1 MINTAK
7 PLTLGNHSTQ
17 KNVECQYKSSH
28 EKHDRE
34 RLLAVSM
41 AYEKNSL
48 KFISSTLKRGRAT
61 IARWI
66 KAYKE
71 GGTKQLL
78 KRPHGGRKASLS
90 QPIQLKL
97 REKLISGQY
106 KTVKDI
112 QTWLQTDCDVSLKL
126 NAIYYWL
133 GHTRASWI
141 LPRPDHEKGN
151 PEAREIF
158 KREIL
163 PRLESLSIPIGR
175 NVHIWV
181 EDELCSSVTR
191 RNENR
196 YGLMK
201 VIRRCWTLKG
211 HRPNVSHND
220 RYEWGYIY
228 GAVDIVTGKAEF
240 IYSPTVSLEWS
251 KEFLKQLVSTDPEAI
266 HIILWDNA
274 GFHPEI
280 LEGELSESVRFVPFP
295 AYSPELNPIEPLWNQ
310 VKQEIGNIVWSTL
323 EDMET
328 GIDKALKPFWIDVKR
343 VWSLIGNT
351 WLTRGIIIFLQ
362 KRIDQLFLLNPS
374 DYQLH
379 TGYG

>member
-17 KNVECQYKSSH
+17 EQVECQYKSSH

-78 KRPHGGRKASLS
+78 KRLHRGRKASLS

-97 REKLISGQY
+97 IEKLISGKY
-106 KTVKDI
+106 KTAKEI
-112 QTWLQTDCDVSLKL
+112 QTWLKTDCGVSLKL

-133 GHTRASWI
+133 GYTRASWI
-141 LPRPDHEKGN
+141 LPRPEHEKGD
-151 PEAREIF
+151 PEAKENF

-163 PRLESLSIPIGR
+163 SRLESLSIPIGR

-181 EDELCSSVTR
+181 EDEH
-191 RNENR
+191 R

-211 HRPNVSHND
+211 HRPKVSHND

-240 IYSPTVSLEWS
+240 IYSPTVTLEWS

-266 HIILWDNA
+266 HIVLWDNA
-274 GFHPEI
+274 GFHPEK

-328 GIDKALKPFWIDVKR
+328 GIDKVLKPFWADVKR
-343 VWSLIGNT
+343 VWSLLGNT
-351 WLTRGIIIFLQ
+351 WLTRGVITFLRN
-362 KRIDQLFLLNPS
+362 RIDQLFLLNPS

>member
-1 MINTAK
+1 MINTVK
-7 PLTLGNHSTQ
+7 PITLGKHSTQ
-17 KNVECQYKSSH
+17 EQVECQYKSSH

-78 KRPHGGRKASLS
+78 KRSHEGRKASFS
-90 QPIQLKL
+90 QDIQLKL
-97 REKLISGQY
+97 IEKLKSGQY
-106 KTVKDI
+106 KTAKEI

-126 NAIYYWL
+126 DAVYYWL
-133 GHTRASWI
+133 RYLRASWK
-141 LPRPDHEKGN
+141 LPRPNHEKRN
-151 PEAREIF
+151 PEARESF

-163 PRLESLSIPIGR
+163 SRLESLSIPIER
-175 NVHIWV
+175 YVHIWV
-181 EDELCSSVTR
+181 EDEH
-191 RNENR
+191 R

-211 HRPNVSHND
+211 HRPDVSHND

-228 GAVDIVTGKAEF
+228 GALDIVTGKTEF

-274 GFHPEI
+274 GYHPEI

-295 AYSPELNPIEPLWNQ
+295 AYSPDFNPIEPLWNI
-310 VKQEIGNIVWSTL
+310 VKQEIGNILWSTL
-323 EDMET
+323 NDMET
-328 GIDKALKPFWIDVKR
+328 GIDKALKPFWVDVKR
-343 VWSLIGNT
+343 VWSLLGNT
-351 WLTRGIIIFLQ
+351 WLTRAVIVFLQ
-362 KRIDQLFLLNPS
+362 KRIEQLFLLNPS
-374 DYQLH
+374 DCQLH

>member
-1 MINTAK
+1 MINTVK

-48 KFISSTLKRGRAT
+48 KLISSTLK
-61 IARWI
+61 
-66 KAYKE
+66 
-71 GGTKQLL
+71 
-78 KRPHGGRKASLS
+78 P
-90 QPIQLKL
+90 
-97 REKLISGQY
+97 RES
-106 KTVKDI
+106 
-112 QTWLQTDCDVSLKL
+112 
-126 NAIYYWL
+126 
-133 GHTRASWI
+133 
-141 LPRPDHEKGN
+141 
-151 PEAREIF
+151 F

-163 PRLESLSIPIGR
+163 SRLESLSIPIER
-175 NVHIWV
+175 YVHIWV
-181 EDELCSSVTR
+181 EDEH
-191 RNENR
+191 R

-211 HRPNVSHND
+211 HRPDVSHND

-228 GAVDIVTGKAEF
+228 GALDIVTGKTEF

-274 GFHPEI
+274 GYHPEI

-295 AYSPELNPIEPLWNQ
+295 AYSPDFNPIEPLWNI
-310 VKQEIGNIVWSTL
+310 VKQEIGNIL
-323 EDMET
+323 
-328 GIDKALKPFWIDVKR
+328 
-343 VWSLIGNT
+343 
-351 WLTRGIIIFLQ
+351 
-362 KRIDQLFLLNPS
+362 
-374 DYQLH
+374 
-379 TGYG
+379 